1 MLFWFS
7 HNHRLP
13 QQSTD
18 TTLEWVERSIAGIID
33 QVDALEIVVPPMEQ
47 GKLSNDRRENV
58 YDKEEEVEDEEPLNP
73 PCPPPR
79 RQHRDDQQGN

>member
-47 GKLSNDRRENV
+47 GKLSNDRREDV
-58 YDKEEEVEDEEPLNP
+58 YDKEEVEDEEPLNP